1 MGLAPD
7 YKFKQQDLTELNAD
21 GNRERGRYGEDE
33 SKYPKPKL
41 PLTSSPEIS
50 VQIEQAQQEDRIV
63 PFLEEQIAQEYQ
75 AAFEEDENPSW

>member
-50 VQIEQAQQEDRIV
+50 VQIV
-63 PFLEEQIAQEYQ
+63 F
-75 AAFEEDENPSW
+75 